1 MAPSVV
7 LTPEIF
13 DLFAHE
19 GLADHNRDFHLLP
32 VFGLGAMVSAFHVK
46 AKLVADSVESTLL
59 GAQGEEGSVGRAIV
73 QHHCGV
79 VGAVVAI

>member
-1 MAPSVV
+1 
-7 LTPEIF
+7 
-13 DLFAHE
+13 
-19 GLADHNRDFHLLP
+19 
-32 VFGLGAMVSAFHVK
+32 
-46 AKLVADSVESTLL
+46 VADSVESALL